1 MACTDQ
7 LLSDNKKLS
16 PQKTI
21 TGKLYVN
28 NSGSNTV
35 SVIDFVSN
43 EVVKTIEVGKKPVS
57 LALSPDHSRL
67 VVTNQGSNDLS
78 VVDTASDSVVA
89 TIGLRYGNIAFTSAF
104 LDTSLL
110 AVAIRR
116 LHYGFEYPVG
126 LRGVKG
132 PSLIILV
139 DLNKPAPK
147 DTLFV
152 LPTHCKAIYDLTVSM
167 EQHLL
172 CICGQFLSQAFITKP
187 TPFLVIDYQT
197 KQTLSMPLT
206 GALNAIFS
214 PDGKYIY
221 SGSVGKLYRWDID
234 KQITEEVYRNT
245 TPREFKFGKI
255 VLSNNGKTLYSTS
268 NSYDKLMILDLESL
282 EQKLFQVAGRV
293 NSFTL
298 LEWKKW
304 LYMVHHQ
311 RNSVSI
317 YDLSSHSTIKEI
329 SVGISPGEIIFCKST
344 H

>member
-1 MACTDQ
+1 
-7 LLSDNKKLS
+7 
-16 PQKTI
+16 
-21 TGKLYVN
+21 
-28 NSGSNTV
+28 
-35 SVIDFVSN
+35 
-43 EVVKTIEVGKKPVS
+43 
-57 LALSPDHSRL
+57 
-67 VVTNQGSNDLS
+67 
-78 VVDTASDSVVA
+78 
-89 TIGLRYGNIAFTSAF
+89 
-104 LDTSLL
+104 
-110 AVAIRR
+110 
-116 LHYGFEYPVG
+116 
-126 LRGVKG
+126 
-132 PSLIILV
+132 
-139 DLNKPAPK
+139 
-147 DTLFV
+147 
-152 LPTHCKAIYDLTVSM
+152 
-167 EQHLL
+167 
-172 CICGQFLSQAFITKP
+172 
-187 TPFLVIDYQT
+187 
-197 KQTLSMPLT
+197 MPLT